1 MSIPSNHSSERRPG
15 GRLVGVLILSALPL
29 FAGEPGVPAGTDAV
43 PQPPAP
49 TAASGVTA
57 GDRPL
62 GSEGPVMVGAPL
74 ALDAAVR
81 IAIAENP
88 LLRAAAEGVAAAVE
102 GIGIAK
108 AAYFPDVTMESRY
121 RRFDSHVFLPAG
133 VPAETSTLGA
143 TDDWSAGLKIG
154 YSLYDGGV
162 RRAETEA
169 AKAGLAAYREDAQR
183 VRQDVVFG
191 VHRAYYRVQSAE
203 AERSAAVARIQRA
216 RDHLRLAQTL
226 KDAGAV
232 PLADV
237 LRARV
242 ELAEAELGIVRA
254 EGNVRTSYGDLNT
267 AMGLPAALAVAVEG
281 RSVSIP
287 EGGDHR
293 PEEALARALRQR
305 PEIAAARE
313 RIAAAGKR
321 MSAIAGSYG
330 PHLRAEAAAGVRDS
344 QFLPQDEDW
353 SVGVA
358 LRVPIFSGFSKT
370 HRVERARSEGRVLE
384 AEAEALSNRI
394 GQEVW
399 AAVSGLKSAAEAVHQ
414 TAELRGEAEQSLAFA
429 RARYE
434 AGAGTMNDLLDAEA
448 NLTRAE
454 AAQVASELDHRLA
467 AVVLLR
473 AQGDL

>member
-1 MSIPSNHSSERRPG
+1 MTIPSNHSPEHRPG
-15 GRLVGVLILSALPL
+15 GRLLGVLLLTALPL
-29 FAGEPGVPAGTDAV
+29 VAGEPGAPAGTDAV
-43 PQPPAP
+43 PQPSAP
-49 TAASGVTA
+49 TAPSPSAA
-57 GDRPL
+57 GDAPP
-62 GSEGPVMVGAPL
+62 GSERPAAAGAPL

-81 IAIAENP
+81 IALAESP
-88 LLRAAAEGVAAAVE
+88 LLRAAAEGVTAAAE

-108 AAYFPDVTMESRY
+108 AAYFPEVTAESRY

-133 VPAETSTLGA
+133 VPTEASALGA
-143 TDDWSAGLKIG
+143 TDDWSASLKVG
-154 YSLYDGGV
+154 YSLYDSGV
-162 RRAETEA
+162 RRAESEA
-169 AKAGLAAYREDAQR
+169 ARAGLAASREDAAR
-183 VRQDVVFG
+183 VRQDVVLG
-191 VHRAYYRVQSAE
+191 VHRAYYRVLSAE
-203 AERSAAVARIQRA
+203 AERSAAVARVERA
-216 RDHLRLAQTL
+216 RDHVRLAQTL

-242 ELAEAELGIVRA
+242 EMADAELGIVQA
-254 EGNVRTSYGDLNT
+254 EGDVRTSYGELNT
-267 AMGLPAALAVAVEG
+267 AMGLPAALAVTVEG

-287 EGGDHR
+287 EAGDHD

-321 MSAIAGSYG
+321 TAAIAGSYG
-330 PHLRAEAAAGVRDS
+330 PNLRAEAAAGVRDS
-344 QFLPQDEDW
+344 RFLPEDEDW

-358 LRVPIFSGFSKT
+358 LRVPVFSGFSKT
-370 HRVERARSEGRVLE
+370 HRVKRARSETRVLE
-384 AEAEALSNRI
+384 AEADALSNRI

-399 AAVSGLKSAAEAVHQ
+399 AAASGMRTAAEAVRRA
-414 TAELRGEAEQSLAFA
+414 AELRGEAEQSLTFA

-454 AAQVASELDHRLA
+454 AAQVASVLGHRVA
-467 AVVLLR
+467 SAVLLR